1 MRPDHQDTRSIFQR
15 RKPQHSVPIA
25 KLLKQKEI
33 KPSNQAG
40 SSQDEANFELFVHYN
55 LIKNFLDKTH
65 AS

>member
-1 MRPDHQDTRSIFQR
+1 
-15 RKPQHSVPIA
+15 VPTA

-40 SSQDEANFELFVHYN
+40 SSQDEANFELFLHYN
-55 LIKNFLDKTH
+55 LIKTFLGKTH